1 MAKPAAQLD
10 REIVAVLAKR
20 SRSHSTMERSPYGHE
35 LFKTGDKKPKP
46 EIIARRR
53 TSDGKSVLLWNDG
66 TLTWGM
72 YDAIKRSPRA
82 HTDEQIR
89 EALNAG
95 WLVMG
100 EIESYAAAEV
110 PRLIEAARKVARRGG
125 VVGDLR
131 REFAKDSPL
140 RPHWVVQETDR
151 EGRPTIRVWRLPRMS
166 HPGVVIWD
174 EVRGS
179 HGARYRVMTEIMER
193 GRGSGTLVDTGVRF
207 KDLTSL
213 SKYLRE
219 TSALR

>member
-1 MAKPAAQLD
+1 MKRQSAAKLD
-10 REIVAVLAKR
+10 REIAASIAK
-20 SRSHSTMERSPYGHE
+20 RSHSTLARSPYGHE
-35 LFKTGDKKPKP
+35 LFKTSADKPKP

-72 YDAIKRSPRA
+72 YDAIKGSPRA
-82 HTDEQIR
+82 RTDPQIR
-89 EALNAG
+89 EALDAG
-95 WLVMG
+95 WLVVG
-100 EIESYAAAEV
+100 EIELYEADEV

-125 VVGDLR
+125 SAGDLR
-131 REFAKDSPL
+131 SDFAKAAPL
-140 RPHWVVQETDR
+140 KPHWIVQEADR
-151 EGRPTIRVWRLPRMS
+151 KGRPTVRVWRLSRIS

-179 HGARYRVMTEIMER
+179 QGSRYRVMTEIMER
-193 GRGSGTLVDTGVRF
+193 GRRSGTLADTGVRF

-219 TSALR
+219 TSELR